1 MAKGQAPFDPQVKT
15 FKNGGFA
22 MSENRS
28 EFTKVGYTQS
38 EKARLKALSDF
49 SGLSIAAYQRFSAIG
64 PTAEDRLPHQKNLIE
79 VVTELRRI
87 GVLLNQIAKAV
98 NSGKIP
104 NSPCPGVEELGD
116 LFENASLKFKREIQH
131 LKRDFDDPNF
141 E

>member
-1 MAKGQAPFDPQVKT
+1 
-15 FKNGGFA
+15 

-28 EFTKVGYTQS
+28 EFTKVGYTQT

-49 SGLSIAAYQRFSAIG
+49 SGLSIAAYQRFQAIG
-64 PTAEDRLPHQKNLIE
+64 PNAHDRLPHQKNLVE

-87 GVLLNQIAKAV
+87 GVLLNQIAKAA

-104 NSPCPGVEELGD
+104 ISQYPGAVELGD
-116 LFENASLKFKREIQH
+116 LFENASLKFKREIH
-131 LKRDFDDPNF
+131 LLKRDFDDPEF